1 MFAVWQL
8 PPLEPQSSEDSVSA
22 FEQATWLEAEER
34 GRNPGASTL
43 YGNSPTHLETPEERL
58 AKEHAAEA
66 AMKQL
71 LGKDE
76 SSLGHMLWLC

>member
-8 PPLEPQSSEDSVSA
+8 PPLEPQSSQDSASA

-34 GRNPGASTL
+34 GRNPAASTL
-43 YGNSPTHLETPEERL
+43 YSNSPMRVETPEERL
-58 AKEHAAEA
+58 AKERAAEA
-66 AMKQL
+66 AMNLL

-76 SSLGHMLWLC
+76 SSLGHVSRLC

>member
-8 PPLEPQSSEDSVSA
+8 LPLEPQSSQDSASA
-22 FEQATWLEAEER
+22 IEQATWLEAEER
-34 GRNPGASTL
+34 GRNAGSSTF
-43 YGNSPTHLETPEERL
+43 YFNPPTHLETPEERL
-58 AKEHAAEA
+58 AKERAAEA

-76 SSLGHMLWLC
+76 SSLGHVSWLC